1 MSRSNET
8 KKQLTPKTEQEE
20 LKVTDGNTVSPV
32 SRSRKTAPVKSNAA
46 TGKQSVTQKKDAT
59 DEETK
64 QIATSK
70 KSTPKK
76 KVATPVVEMSEAEE
90 IAVTSPHSVTN
101 VQDFV
106 TQKLESAV
114 TDATIA
120 EEEIEEE
127 INLDEIKA
135 KFKKKKAE
143 VPAYNKIQR
152 FSPDVNE
159 GLSSAQVNTR
169 YSQFLFN
176 DTNQKYSK
184 SYASI
189 FIGNLCTFFNLLCIL
204 ATLALVYSGASF
216 SQFFFVIIFS
226 LNIAI
231 GIWQEIKAK
240 RKIDK
245 LSLLSAPTAQVIR
258 DGMTLDIP
266 AKDLV
271 LDDIVILTLG
281 NQVPADCFVAE
292 GFVEVNESLL
302 TGESVPVKKEVGDV
316 LYAGSFISS
325 GHCKARADKVGK
337 NTYLNALSAKAKKYK
352 KPNSELMRSTKLII
366 SIIGVLI
373 VPIAI
378 GMFWVNWSTS
388 HEISETIQK
397 TVSVI
402 IGMIPS
408 GMLLLTSL
416 ALTVGILRMASH
428 NTLVQDLY
436 SLEMLARVNVLC
448 LDKTG
453 TITDGRMK
461 VNDCMLLNNPT
472 DYTINE
478 IVGSCLQALNDN
490 NQTSIALY
498 NYFGHSTELKAIR
511 TLPFSS
517 KRKLSAV
524 TFDGV
529 GTVAMGAPEFV
540 LSTVPEKLNKI
551 INQYAAMGLR
561 VLVVALASG
570 QLNGDKLPL
579 NFKPIAIIS
588 ISDNIREDAPQ
599 TIRWFKENDVAVK
612 VISGDN
618 PVTVSEVARRVGIT
632 NAEKYISLE
641 GLNEKE
647 VASIANKY
655 TVFGRVTPEQKAI
668 LVKSIK
674 ASGNTVAMTGD
685 GVNDILALKEADCA
699 VSVASGSEAA
709 KNVSHL
715 VLMDNNF
722 ASMPKVVYEGR
733 RVINNIQ
740 NSSSLYLMKT
750 LFTLIF
756 AIISIISTNAYP
768 FKTNNMLLLEVFVI
782 GLPSFF
788 LSLQPNTD
796 RVKGRFLSYVI
807 GKAVPGAIVLAV
819 AALSANLMQQLQPDY
834 FNECYRSVAVLMV
847 TFAGL
852 VMLYRLCQPIN
863 FSRGV
868 LLILMSAICVLL
880 PVFIPQ
886 MFLGDNYSQITWIQL
901 MYVACVVMLCVP
913 LSGLLI
919 AFSNKLTANK
929 KSDERL
935 MFSQNTKI

>member
-1 MSRSNET
+1 MSRNNNTAPKNTQTDKKTTGST
-8 KKQLTPKTEQEE
+8 KNK
-20 LKVTDGNTVSPV
+20 SPQ
-32 SRSRKTAPVKSNAA
+32 RKKTA
-46 TGKQSVTQKKDAT
+46 T
-59 DEETK
+59 EETVK
-64 QIATSK
+64 PSNDKPQK
-70 KSTPKK
+70 PE
-76 KVATPVVEMSEAEE
+76 VVK
-90 IAVTSPHSVTN
+90 
-101 VQDFV
+101 VQDYV
-106 TQKLESAV
+106 ENKLASPP
-114 TDATIA
+114 
-120 EEEIEEE
+120 EEQIEEE
-127 INLDEIKA
+127 IDLSLIKN

-143 VPAYNKIQR
+143 IPSYNKVKR
-152 FSPDVNE
+152 FNPDINT
-159 GLSSAQVNTR
+159 GLSSAQVNSR
-169 YSQFLFN
+169 FSQFLFN

-189 FIGNLCTFFNLLCIL
+189 FIGNLCTFFNLLCVL
-204 ATLALVYSGASF
+204 ATIALLYSGAGI

-231 GIWQEIKAK
+231 GIAQEIKAK

-258 DGMTLDIP
+258 DGVTMEIA
-266 AKDLV
+266 AKDIV
-271 LDDIVILTLG
+271 LDDVILLSLG
-281 NQVPADCFVAE
+281 NQIPADCYLAE

-302 TGESVPVKKEVGDV
+302 TGESVPVKKEVGDL

-325 GHCKARADKVGK
+325 GHCKVRADKVGK
-337 NTYLNALSAKAKKYK
+337 NTYLNTLSAKAKKYK

-366 SIIGVLI
+366 SIIGILI
-373 VPIAI
+373 VPISI
-378 GMFWVNWSTS
+378 GMFFVNWSNLGDLATS
-388 HEISETIQK
+388 ARIAETIQR

-402 IGMIPS
+402 IGLIPS

-416 ALTVGILRMASH
+416 ALTVGILRLASH

-478 IVGSCLQALNDN
+478 IMGSCLHSLEDN

-498 NYFGHSTELKAIR
+498 NYFGHSTELKAIK
-511 TLPFSS
+511 TMPFSS

-524 TFDGV
+524 TFEGI
-529 GTVAMGAPEFV
+529 GTIAMGAPEFV

-551 INQYAAMGLR
+551 INQYAATGLR
-561 VLVVALASG
+561 VLVVALSSG
-570 QLNGDKLPL
+570 QINGDKLPS
-579 NFKPIAIIS
+579 NFKPLAVIS
-588 ISDNIREDAPQ
+588 ISDNIREDATQ
-599 TIRWFKENDVAVK
+599 TIRWFKENDVDVK

-618 PVTVSEVARRVGIT
+618 PVTVSEVARRVGIN
-632 NAEKYISLE
+632 NADKYISLE

-674 ASGNTVAMTGD
+674 AAGNTVAMTGD

-715 VLMDNNF
+715 VLLDNNF

-750 LFTLIF
+750 LFTLVF
-756 AIISIISTNAYP
+756 AILSICLTTQYP

-782 GLPSFF
+782 GIPSFF
-788 LSLQPNTD
+788 LSLQPNTE
-796 RVKGRFLSYVI
+796 RVKGKFLSYVI
-807 GKAVPGAIVLAV
+807 GKSVPGALVLV
-819 AALSANLMQQLQPDY
+819 ASVMSVNLMRLLQPAY
-834 FNECYRSVAVLMV
+834 FTDCYQEIAVLMI
-847 TFAGL
+847 TFSGL

-868 LLILMSAICVLL
+868 LLLLMFAVCILCLL
-880 PVFIPQ
+880 FLPS
-886 MFLGDNYSQITWIQL
+886 MFFGDNYAKLDWIRI
-901 MYVACVVMLCVP
+901 MFVVCVIMICVP
-913 LSGLLI
+913 LSGILI
-919 AFSNKLTANK
+919 AFTNKLNSGK
-929 KSDERL
+929 KTYEERL
-935 MFSQNTKI
+935 NVRY

>member
-1 MSRSNET
+1 MSSRNSNTNTRQAGQTSKAKASSPRTES
-8 KKQLTPKTEQEE
+8 KASARRTPKAATSIAATDKTEGQA
-20 LKVTDGNTVSPV
+20 V
-32 SRSRKTAPVKSNAA
+32 RRRKTTEERVTTVTEEKSVSSN
-46 TGKQSVTQKKDAT
+46 
-59 DEETK
+59 
-64 QIATSK
+64 
-70 KSTPKK
+70 KSP
-76 KVATPVVEMSEAEE
+76 E
-90 IAVTSPHSVTN
+90 N

-106 TQKLESAV
+106 TRKLENS
-114 TDATIA
+114 IA
-120 EEEIEEE
+120 EQANSPSEDID
-127 INLDEIKA
+127 IDLAEIKS
-135 KFKKKKAE
+135 KFRKKKTE
-143 VPAYNKIQR
+143 VPAYSKVQR
-152 FSPDVNE
+152 FAPDIKE
-159 GLSSAQVNTR
+159 GLSSSQVNTR
-169 YSQFLFN
+169 FSQFLFN

-189 FIGNLCTFFNLLCIL
+189 FIGNLCTFFNLLCVL
-204 ATLALVYSGASF
+204 ATIALIYSGASI
-216 SQFFFVIIFS
+216 SQFLFVFIFS

-245 LSLLSAPTAQVIR
+245 LSLLSAPTAKVIR
-258 DGMTLDIP
+258 DGITTEIP
-266 AKDLV
+266 AKDIV
-271 LDDIVILTLG
+271 LDDVVVLSLG
-281 NQVPADCFVAE
+281 NQVPVDCFLAE

-302 TGESVPVKKEVGDV
+302 TGESIPVKKEAGDL

-325 GHCKARADKVGK
+325 GFCKVRADKVGK
-337 NTYLNALSAKAKKYK
+337 NTYLNTLSAKAKKYK

-366 SIIGVLI
+366 AIIGILI
-373 VPIAI
+373 VPVAI
-378 GMFWVNWSTS
+378 GMFFVNWANLNNMASA
-388 HEISETIQK
+388 ERLAETIQR

-416 ALTVGILRMASH
+416 ALTVGILRLASH

-478 IVGSCLQALNDN
+478 IVGSCLHSLEDN

-498 NYFGHSTELKAIR
+498 NYFGHSTELKAIKKI
-511 TLPFSS
+511 PFSS

-524 TFDGV
+524 TFEGV
-529 GTVAMGAPEFV
+529 GTIAMGAPEFV
-540 LSTVPEKLNKI
+540 LSAVPEKLKKI
-551 INQYAAMGLR
+551 INQYASMGLR
-561 VLVVALASG
+561 VLVVALSTG
-570 QLNGDKLPL
+570 QINGDKLPS
-579 NFKPIAIIS
+579 NFKPLAIIS
-588 ISDNIREDAPQ
+588 ISDNIREDATQ

-674 ASGNTVAMTGD
+674 SAGNTVAMTGD

-750 LFTLIF
+750 LFTLVF
-756 AIISIISTNAYP
+756 AIISICMTTPYP

-782 GLPSFF
+782 GIPSFF

-796 RVKGRFLSYVI
+796 RVKGKFLSFVI
-807 GKAVPGAIVLAV
+807 GRSVPGALVLV
-819 AALSANLMQQLQPDY
+819 SSVLSVNLMRFLQPEY
-834 FNECYRSVAVLMV
+834 FTDCYQEIAVLMI
-847 TFAGL
+847 TFSGL
-852 VMLYRLCQPIN
+852 VMLYRLCQPVN
-863 FSRGV
+863 FSRGI
-868 LLILMSAICVLL
+868 LLIAMISVSVLCLIFLPTMFFEEGYAQLDWIRLM
-880 PVFIPQ
+880 F
-886 MFLGDNYSQITWIQL
+886 
-901 MYVACVVMLCVP
+901 VACVIMLCVP
-913 LSGLLI
+913 FSGLLI
-919 AFSNKLTANK
+919 SFTNKLATNK
-929 KSDERL
+929 KSYDERYIFNKL
-935 MFSQNTKI
+935 Y

>member
-1 MSRSNET
+1 MLNGEIMTRSNNTSQTPSDKAKADAEE
-8 KKQLTPKTEQEE
+8 KIDAAPRAKQKSAGTRAGAAKPTSSGKSGSAAA
-20 LKVTDGNTVSPV
+20 KPAAA
-32 SRSRKTAPVKSNAA
+32 RPRKTA
-46 TGKQSVTQKKDAT
+46 GKPAQDAGPLQEEQKA
-59 DEETK
+59 
-64 QIATSK
+64 
-70 KSTPKK
+70 P
-76 KVATPVVEMSEAEE
+76 E
-90 IAVTSPHSVTN
+90 IVN

-106 TQKLESAV
+106 TQKLECASTA
-114 TDATIA
+114 APEE
-120 EEEIEEE
+120 EEEID
-127 INLDEIKA
+127 ISLIKS

-143 VPAYNKIQR
+143 VPSYNKVQR
-152 FSPDVNE
+152 FTPDIGE
-159 GLSSAQVNTR
+159 GLTSAQVNTR
-169 YSQFLFN
+169 FSQFLFN

-189 FIGNLCTFFNLLCIL
+189 FVGNLCTFFNLLCVL
-204 ATLALVYSGASF
+204 ATIALAYSGAGI

-245 LSLLSAPTAQVIR
+245 LSLLSAPTAKVIR
-258 DGMTLDIP
+258 DGAAVEIP
-266 AKDLV
+266 AKDIV
-271 LDDIVILTLG
+271 LDDVIVLSLG
-281 NQVPADCFVAE
+281 NQVPADCFLAE

-302 TGESVPVKKEVGDV
+302 TGESVPVKKETGDI

-325 GHCKARADKVGK
+325 GTCKVRADKVGK
-337 NTYLNALSAKAKKYK
+337 NTYLNTLSAKAKKYK

-366 SIIGVLI
+366 SVIGVLI
-373 VPIAI
+373 IPIAI
-378 GMFWVNWSTS
+378 GMFLVNWQNLADAAGVDRLA
-388 HEISETIQK
+388 ETIQR

-416 ALTVGILRMASH
+416 ALTVGILRLASH

-478 IVGSCLQALNDN
+478 IVGSCLHSLEDN

-498 NYFGHSTELKAIR
+498 NYFGHSTELKAVKKM
-511 TLPFSS
+511 PFSS

-540 LSTVPEKLNKI
+540 LSSVPEKLNKI

-561 VLVVALASG
+561 VLVVALSSG
-570 QLNGDKLPL
+570 QINGDKFPAG
-579 NFKPIAIIS
+579 FKPLAIIS
-588 ISDNIREDAPQ
+588 ISDNIREDAAQ

-618 PVTVSEVARRVGIT
+618 PVTVSEVARRVGVL
-632 NAEKYISLE
+632 NADKYISLE

-647 VASIANKY
+647 VVSIANKY

-674 ASGNTVAMTGD
+674 AAGNTVAMTGD

-750 LFTLIF
+750 LFTLVF
-756 AIISIISTNAYP
+756 AIISICLTSSYP

-782 GLPSFF
+782 GIPSFF

-796 RVKGRFLSYVI
+796 RVKGKFLSYVI
-807 GKAVPGAIVLAV
+807 GKSVPGALVLVSAV
-819 AALSANLMQQLQPDY
+819 LSVNLMRLLQPAY
-834 FNECYRSVAVLMV
+834 FTDCYQEIAVLMI
-847 TFAGL
+847 TFSGL

-863 FSRGV
+863 FSRAM
-868 LLILMSAICVLL
+868 LLLLMATVCILGLVFL
-880 PVFIPQ
+880 PS
-886 MFLGDNYSQITWIQL
+886 MFFGEDYTHLDWIRI
-901 MYVACVVMLCVP
+901 MFVMCVVMICVP
-913 LSGLLI
+913 LSGILI
-919 AFSNKLTANK
+919 AFTNKLTSGK
-929 KSDERL
+929 KSYDDRFNL
-935 MFSQNTKI
+935 NKLY